1 MSETEWLCRGCEYD
15 VEKLVVQAPIV
26 PATIHP
32 LGVIPG
38 SPQVLIMVQK
48 PCERCGDLKNC
59 FEYEKSE
66 VVAEAVS
73 EPQEPIEPILI
84 EVDPLE
90 ELPDLPEPPVAEVDL
105 LAELEALKARI
116 EKAEKA
122 E

>member
-59 FEYEKSE
+59 FEYEKTVKPVPEISE
-66 VVAEAVS
+66 GYTVKEG
-73 EPQEPIEPILI
+73 
-84 EVDPLE
+84 DPFEELE